1 MFCFASKNFFIF
13 IQFLFKNYLLQKIY
27 KNKKKK
33 KKKKIKKTLEVITI
47 GGGKATLLAAAQQYM
62 LFCTLY
68 IISLR

>member
-1 MFCFASKNFFIF
+1 LQVKLFYFYLIFFR
-13 IQFLFKNYLLQKIY
+13 NYLLNEIY
-27 KNKKKK
+27 ENEN
-33 KKKKIKKTLEVITI
+33 KKIKKTLEVITI